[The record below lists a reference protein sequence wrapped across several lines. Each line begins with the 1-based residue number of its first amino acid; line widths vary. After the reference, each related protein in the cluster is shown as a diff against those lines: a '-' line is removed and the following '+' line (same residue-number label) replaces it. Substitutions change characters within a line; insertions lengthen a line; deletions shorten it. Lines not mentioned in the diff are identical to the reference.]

1 LRTDV
6 AIASGMAI
14 TVASLHRYVIKSCRG
29 ESLDDAVLDAR
40 GIADDR
46 RFMVVDASGGF
57 LSQRQ
62 LPRLAL
68 IVPHLSDTLVTL
80 TAPDVAPLTID
91 LSLLRTRLPV
101 SVWEHRGEGE
111 DCGDA
116 AAAWLTSALARP
128 ARLVRMPDDARRA
141 VDPRYADSA
150 SDQTGYSDGYPLLLV
165 NRASLDALNARLPVP
180 VPLDRFRPNLV
191 IAGAEPFA
199 EDAWRRIRIGD
210 VEFAVVKPCA
220 RCVTITVDQ
229 VTGERGPEPLRTLAT
244 FRSSGGKVLFGQN
257 LVHRALGRLR
267 VGDPLTIGA
276 V

>member
-1 LRTDV
+1 
-6 AIASGMAI
+6 MAI

-111 DCGDA
+111 DCGDV